1 MIQAVI
7 DHELELQAREA
18 LAHSHIHDHR
28 LVEVEQVGDTLY
40 LQGRV
45 HSFYHKQ
52 LAQEVVRTICQ
63 GAQLVNEIDVV

>member
-18 LAHSHIHDHR
+18 LSHSPIHDHR
-28 LVEVEQVGDTLY
+28 LIDVEQVGEMLY

-52 LAQEVVRTICQ
+52 MAQEVVRSICQ
-63 GAQLVNEIDVV
+63 GVQVVNEIDVA